1 MRRPAL
7 QIEQEAEEVADGDKR
22 RSVAI
27 GQAHIPVGEN
37 DASKLSVL
45 SGVGDV
51 LEEVIEVE
59 GRHKANG
66 ALVGLLCD
74 AITSPQ
80 EAITPASEPRRAMGQ
95 AEQETKVDGSLPR
108 HVLQRHCPGKN
119 SIHILSKMAKC

>member
-7 QIEQEAEEVADGDKR
+7 QIEEEPEEVADGDKR

-37 DASKLSVL
+37 DASNLSVL

-51 LEEVIEVE
+51 LDEVIEVE
-59 GRHKANG
+59 GREETNG
-66 ALVGLLCD
+66 TVVGLTGD

-80 EAITPASEPRRAMGQ
+80 EAIAPASEPRRTMGQ
-95 AEQETKVDGSLPR
+95 AEQEAKIDGSLPR
-108 HVLQRHCPGKN
+108 HVLQRHCPGKK
-119 SIHILSKMAKC
+119 SIPIL